1 MRVQKAM
8 DFNLKFGFM
17 KRIITLYTVVIFFI
31 GGFLLGIERNGI
43 CGTEKYLLPGDA
55 KKGWQSFFTK
65 GCIKCHS
72 VWGEGGTTGPN
83 LGITPSKHLTEA
95 QLTAAMW
102 NHAPAMWEK
111 MKAKGIDFKGL
122 SQEEMADIFAFL
134 YFIRYMDEPG
144 DQEKGREL
152 LATKKCS
159 NCHTIL
165 GKGGKIGPD
174 LEKWRAY
181 INPILWTQMMWNHA
195 PQMEEEMRSRGIAWP
210 RFEGNEMVD
219 IIVYIKSI
227 NKSGDKIFLSPG
239 DPKDGKAQFSKK
251 GCSLCHSTEEGSK
264 KSGPSLGKDLRR
276 KESFPKTIT
285 QVAGLMWNHS
295 PQMWNEMKKKG
306 LERPQLSAQEMAD
319 IIAYIF
325 SLQYFD
331 ELGDKAKGS
340 KVFKAKYCI
349 RCHTVNG
356 KGGLKGPDLKK
367 WRKQVSPI
375 SMAQAMW
382 NHGPSMLAEMKKMGL
397 SWPKFVGK
405 EIVDLMEYLK
415 NIG

>member
-1 MRVQKAM
+1 MAVNKKILMPLLALFLATYAYGVWAYESPQ
-8 DFNLKFGFM
+8 NPLKG
-17 KRIITLYTVVIFFI
+17 REL
-31 GGFLLGIERNGI
+31 
-43 CGTEKYLLPGDA
+43 
-55 KKGWQSFFTK
+55 FTSK
-65 GCIKCHS
+65 GCIKCHA
-72 VWGEGGTTGPN
+72 VWGEGGSVGPN
-83 LGITPSKHLTEA
+83 LSITSSKHLTEA
-95 QLTAAMW
+95 QIAAAMW

-111 MKAKGIDFKGL
+111 MKVKGIDFQGL

-144 DQEKGREL
+144 DKEKGREL

-159 NCHTIL
+159 NCHAIQ
-165 GKGGKIGPD
+165 GEGGKVGPE
-174 LEKWRAY
+174 LTKWGAY
-181 INPILWTQMMWNHA
+181 TNPILWAQMMWNHA

-227 NKSGDKIFLSPG
+227 SKSQDKIFISPG
-239 DPKDGKAQFSKK
+239 DPKDGKAQFSKN
-251 GCSLCHSTEEGSK
+251 GCSLCHSTEEGTK

-285 QVAGLMWNHS
+285 QVAGLMWNHA

-306 LERPQLSAQEMAD
+306 LKRPQLNAQEMAD
-319 IIAYIF
+319 IIAYLF

-331 ELGDKAKGS
+331 EQGNREKGE
-340 KVFKAKYCI
+340 KVFKEKYCI
-349 RCHTVNG
+349 KCHTVNG
-356 KGGLKGPDLKK
+356 KGGLKGPDLKE
-367 WRKQVSPI
+367 WRKHVSPI

-382 NHGPSMLAEMKKMGL
+382 NHGPSMLGEMKKMGL
-397 SWPKFVGK
+397 SWPKFEGK

-415 NIG
+415 NMANKTP

>member
-1 MRVQKAM
+1 MKS
-8 DFNLKFGFM
+8 LK
-17 KRIITLYTVVIFFI
+17 KLIIIYMSLTFLMLVLLAEFERPVVSAT
-31 GGFLLGIERNGI
+31 ER
-43 CGTEKYLLPGDA
+43 YLLPGDA

-65 GCIKCHS
+65 GCIKCHAI
-72 VWGEGGTTGPN
+72 WGEGGSVGPN
-83 LGITPSKHLTEA
+83 LSITSSKHQTEA
-95 QLTAAMW
+95 QIAAAMW

-111 MKAKGIDFKGL
+111 MKAKGIDFRGL
-122 SQEEMADIFAFL
+122 SKEEMADIFAFL

-144 DQEKGREL
+144 DQEKGKEL

-159 NCHTIL
+159 NCHAIQ
-165 GKGGKIGPD
+165 GEGGKVGPE
-174 LEKWRAY
+174 LTKWGAY
-181 INPILWTQMMWNHA
+181 ANPILWTQMMWNHA
-195 PQMEEEMRSRGIAWP
+195 PQMEEEMKNRGIAWP

-219 IIVYIKSI
+219 IIFYIKSI

-264 KSGPSLGKDLRR
+264 KSGPSLGKDLKR

-285 QVAGLMWNHS
+285 QVAGLMWNHA
-295 PQMWNEMKKKG
+295 PQMWNDMKKKG
-306 LERPQLSAQEMAD
+306 IERPQLNAQEMAD
-319 IIAYIF
+319 IIAYLF

-331 ELGDKAKGS
+331 EQGNREKGE
-340 KVFKAKYCI
+340 KVFKEKYCI
-349 RCHTVNG
+349 KCHTVNG
-356 KGGLKGPDLKK
+356 KGGLKGPDLKE